1 MPKNVPDQGIIYESL
16 KKEIQGD
23 LKDLKKTGFDTSKL
37 YKEYQQILSDVENDL
52 SGVSTDGSLA
62 ATTPMAVYLSGQAA
76 LEEFQKKLKRYDA
89 YYNCFYSCEIL
100 EAELAKKDLKLI
112 ETLPNMVE
120 EICKSLDVF
129 LHTNSEI
136 YQKRVVEKVVAL
148 AYRLMKLEFVLFGE
162 SKVFDKVVQMPNHI
176 GLFEALIREDLN
188 KVDLN
193 EKQYS
198 QIKNRFNHVQQ
209 NGIKSHLVDEKL
221 IVLVAGKIDEEC
233 KKILKKGFQN
243 CQEKRDIQLGE
254 YRCQIEQYNQ
264 ANNSFSSKKKRVIPK
279 LVGRGLLLVGTTI
292 IGSTLIV
299 GKMEPMVLKNIEDAK
314 IKQYTTS
321 YYPTRYEEMFDGEVV
336 ASFSKD
342 ELNPDLD
349 ESKIIVYTPYQK
361 NGDIYTREVT
371 TYTLPAT
378 SASLSLEELANYNLS
393 EVKGDVATQQ
403 ASSLFPSEMYEQDM
417 IRIVRILDEKKSYD
431 VFDQESYEKDLE
443 LAQNIISFII
453 RVAVNTV
460 LAGEWIFLLKALT
473 AAFKEA
479 KRKREYSE
487 QVTKILGRILV
498 LFQENEELRRNFD
511 KLYPLYES
519 MIPDNDA
526 AILQTSLREMGN
538 EMQET
543 IATLQYRLKKRPQ

>member
-23 LKDLKKTGFDTSKL
+23 LKDLEKTGFDTNNL
-37 YKEYQQILSDVENDL
+37 YKEYQQILSDVENAL
-52 SGVSTDGSLA
+52 SGISTDGSLA
-62 ATTPMAVYLSGQAA
+62 ATTPMAVYLGGQVA
-76 LEEFQKKLKRYDA
+76 LEEFQKKLKSYDA

-129 LHTNSEI
+129 LHTDSEI
-136 YQKRVVEKVVAL
+136 YPKSIVEKVVAL
-148 AYRLMKLEFVLFGE
+148 AYRLMKLEFVVFGE

-176 GLFEALIREDLN
+176 GLFESLIREDLN

-198 QIKNRFNHVQQ
+198 QIRNRINCIQQ
-209 NGIKSHLVDEKL
+209 NGIKSHLVDEEL

-233 KKILKKGFQN
+233 KKVLKKGFQN
-243 CQEKRDIQLGE
+243 WQNKADMQRGE
-254 YRCQIEQYNQ
+254 YAYQKEQYDQ
-264 ANNSFSSKKKRVIPK
+264 ANNSFQSKKRRVIPK
-279 LVGRGLLLVGTTI
+279 LIGRGLLLVGTVI
-292 IGSTLIV
+292 IGKTLIV
-299 GKMEPMVLKNIEDAK
+299 GEMEPAVLKTIENVQIEAH
-314 IKQYTTS
+314 TTS
-321 YYPTRYEEMFDGEVV
+321 YYPTLYEEMVDGEVV

-342 ELNPDLD
+342 ELKPDLD
-349 ESKIIVYTPYQK
+349 EAKIIVYSPYQQK
-361 NGDIYTREVT
+361 DDTYTREVT
-371 TYTLPAT
+371 TYILPKT
-378 SASLSLEELANYNLS
+378 SASLSLGELANYDLS

-403 ASSLFPSEMYEQDM
+403 APSLLPSEMYEQDM
-417 IRIVRILDEKKSYD
+417 IRIIRILDEKKSYD
-431 VFDQESYEKDLE
+431 VLDQENYEKTLKDIQN
-443 LAQNIISFII
+443 LATFLIQFAISFAFSMEFVLLLIAIQDAI
-453 RVAVNTV
+453 R
-460 LAGEWIFLLKALT
+460 EPR
-473 AAFKEA
+473 
-479 KRKREYSE
+479 KRREYSE
-487 QVTKILGRILV
+487 QVTRILERLLV

-526 AILQTSLREMGN
+526 AILQTSLCEIGN

-543 IATLQYRLKKRPQ
+543 IATLEYRLKKRPQ